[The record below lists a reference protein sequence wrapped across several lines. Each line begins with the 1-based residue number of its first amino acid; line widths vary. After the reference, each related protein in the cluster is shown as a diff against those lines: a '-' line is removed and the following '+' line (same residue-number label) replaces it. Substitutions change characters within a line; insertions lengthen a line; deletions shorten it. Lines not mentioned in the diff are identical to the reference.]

1 MLVYITTNLHSLIV
15 LLIKKNIYIYVD
27 IYESKPRIYIC
38 ISKPTKLI
46 ILNYKY
52 SHLEKRLN
60 GVIRR
65 EVLKRP
71 PDGKVLAR
79 LVQKPVYL
87 KN

>member
-15 LLIKKNIYIYVD
+15 LLIKKNIYVD
-27 IYESKPRIYIC
+27 IYESKPRIY

-60 GVIRR
+60 GVIGR

-71 PDGKVLAR
+71 PDGKVLAH
-79 LVQKPVYL
+79 LVQEPVYL